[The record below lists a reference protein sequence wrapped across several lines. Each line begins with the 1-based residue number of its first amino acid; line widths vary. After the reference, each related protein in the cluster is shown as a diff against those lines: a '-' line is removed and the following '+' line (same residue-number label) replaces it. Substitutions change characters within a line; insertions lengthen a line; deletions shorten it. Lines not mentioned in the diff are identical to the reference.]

1 MKDNRL
7 LVFDTETTGLTLHP
21 NAPLSKQPKIIEFG
35 AIILLNGEVEEEISF
50 LIDPREI
57 LTEEIVKITGI
68 TDKDLVGQPSFAARA
83 PELAELFGRCG
94 ACAAHNLPFDEA
106 MMMNELRRFDL
117 IADPLRPA
125 PSETFPWPA
134 RKMCTVGMYKEQWGR
149 NPRLVELYADIMGK
163 PLAQTHRAL
172 GDVKA
177 LVEIIQEEELWALA

>member
-1 MKDNRL
+1 MKENLL

-35 AIILLNGEVEEEISF
+35 GIVLLNGEVEEVVSF
-50 LIDPREI
+50 LMDPGES

-68 TDKDLVGQPSFAARA
+68 TDKDLDGQPPFRERV
-83 PELAELFGRCG
+83 PTLKKLFGRCG
-94 ACAAHNLPFDEA
+94 AVAAHNFPFDEA
-106 MMMNELRRFDL
+106 MMVNEL
-117 IADPLRPA
+117 LRCGSA
-125 PSETFPWPA
+125 HDFPWPA

-149 NPRLVELYADIMGK
+149 NPKLVELYADIMGK